1 MQVRIAR
8 SWGFSGFCALILV
21 APNVHAQ
28 EPGPVISTL
37 DDLTR
42 LTPGQL
48 EALYSYAPTGT
59 IPTGRVK
66 GRALLRPGTKLGP
79 LISKG
84 AVVAWQGKVFD
95 ADGRSSINRFFG
107 VKMVRADVSYG
118 PSWRDGNPAII
129 LEYGQTSKLYAPY
142 RDELR
147 EVAPGLFL
155 GLMFDRRTSPPRTED
170 VLRDP
175 GQVSQEFRTPF
186 LGLRPCRPRRRARA
200 CRAL

>member
-1 MQVRIAR
+1 MTGQISR
-8 SWGFSGFCALILV
+8 SWGFSGFCALALV
-21 APNVHAQ
+21 ANSVHAQ

-37 DDLTR
+37 NDLNQ

-48 EALYSYAPTGT
+48 EALYAQAVPGT

-66 GRALLRPGTKLGP
+66 GRAILRPGTRLGP
-79 LISKG
+79 VISRG

-95 ADGRSSINRFFG
+95 ADGRSSVNRFFG
-107 VKMVRADVSYG
+107 VKAVRADVSYG

-129 LEYGQTSKLYAPY
+129 LDYGQTSRLYAPY

-155 GLMFDRRTSPPRTED
+155 GLMFDRRTSPPG
-170 VLRDP
+170 LKMYFAI
-175 GQVSQEFRTPF
+175 QVQ
-186 LGLRPCRPRRRARA
+186 
-200 CRAL
+200 